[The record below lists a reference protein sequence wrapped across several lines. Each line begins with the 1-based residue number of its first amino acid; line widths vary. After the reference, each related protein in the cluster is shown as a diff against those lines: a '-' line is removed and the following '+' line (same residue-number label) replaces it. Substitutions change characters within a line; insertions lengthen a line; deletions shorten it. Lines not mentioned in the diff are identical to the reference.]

1 MRPSQG
7 MFSTWGKGSGSAGSR
22 TPSSKQHPTGSP
34 MPPNSNRFSSLS
46 AVHGTNER
54 SVSPSG
60 QPFGS
65 NFERQGSS
73 GSQSPTSTLERQH
86 RAGSGGSRSM
96 GPTHFGREYNRGP
109 NRGPHESS
117 NERENVLYNVQM
129 HMQGGNIG
137 SYGPGNYARI
147 PSNGPPGVAII
158 SEKSPNKIASFP
170 VIGPSDDEIRKY
182 QEHEMK
188 AIQIKKRESNNQPLE
203 PCFKNVLDEYLNS
216 CDEKVRFLYYNLRL
230 IMWPRV
236 MLRSN
241 T

>member
-1 MRPSQG
+1 
-7 MFSTWGKGSGSAGSR
+7 
-22 TPSSKQHPTGSP
+22 
-34 MPPNSNRFSSLS
+34 
-46 AVHGTNER
+46 
-54 SVSPSG
+54 
-60 QPFGS
+60 
-65 NFERQGSS
+65 
-73 GSQSPTSTLERQH
+73 
-86 RAGSGGSRSM
+86 M

-109 NRGPHESS
+109 SRGPHESS
-117 NERENVLYNVQM
+117 NERDNVLYNVQM

-158 SEKSPNKIASFP
+158 SGKSPNKIASFP

-203 PCFKNVLDEYLNS
+203 PCFKNVLEEYLNS

-230 IMWPRV
+230 IMWP
-236 MLRSN
+236 
-241 T
+241 